1 MCWIGA
7 EFGHR
12 AVFMDVIN
20 DDAKAAGFRR
30 IEVLTGPGR
39 RRRWS
44 DEEKARIVAETLR
57 AGATVTEVAR
67 RWALCPQQIWGW
79 RRQARE
85 GHLALIEDGHVPAF
99 VPVVTA
105 APLADTDEGCAVS
118 VGQAAQRTRPAP
130 CIEIRLAGAV
140 LRVPVDAGGTLLTEV
155 LRAIRASAA

>member
-1 MCWIGA
+1 M
-7 EFGHR
+7 E
-12 AVFMDVIN
+12 VVN
-20 DDAKAAGFRR
+20 DDAKAGFRR

-57 AGATVTEVAR
+57 AGVTVTEVAR
-67 RWALCPQQIWGW
+67 RWAICPQQVWGW
-79 RRQARE
+79 RRQAR
-85 GHLALIEDGHVPAF
+85 DGHVTLLEDRPVPPF
-99 VPVVTA
+99 VPIVTA
-105 APLADTDEGCAVS
+105 APLAEADEARAAS